1 MKLPRLKKILIRTAI
16 GLVVLAVI
24 LAAAF
29 WLLAGTQG
37 GTRWLFTRLGAF
49 IPGKL
54 EVAQLNGP
62 LRGPLDIRGLRY
74 EREGFEMFVD
84 HVQLEWRL
92 REIAQRRLDIQK
104 LYADGV
110 RIVTTPSE
118 EEKERSPLPDV
129 NLRFNIIVRDAR
141 VRGLSI
147 ASKTPEPGE
156 KPFVIDR
163 IDLATTTLNN
173 DVRIDSLTVRSPTF
187 DADVKGKVRP
197 QGDYPVDLAVRW
209 TYRAPD
215 MSPFSGNGKLEGTL
229 KDLQVTQELGAP
241 FPVSLNAT
249 LREPL
254 YELRFDGKA
263 KFSRFNPRLIKADL
277 PDIPASGEI
286 AAKGNL
292 EDFTSLGT
300 VRGVLEQLGNVAV
313 DYTLAKDGDVWRI
326 QNADVTLPG
335 TPTRVSAKGTVTLK
349 GEDMDMNAEATWKNV
364 AWPLRGGKP
373 VAASRSG
380 SATLSGNLENYRA
393 EVRADLVAG
402 PVPQGVWTIAGTGD
416 RNRFRFESLQGNAF
430 AGRITGRG
438 EVAWEPVV
446 KWNAV
451 LRAEGINPG
460 QLAPQFPGR
469 LSFTAN
475 TRGQMADAGP
485 VGSVQIPR
493 LEGVLRNQPVSGVAD
508 VKLAGSRYQI
518 SRLNVAWSDARLGAA
533 GWVGDNLDL
542 AWELSAPNLGVA
554 VPQGGGSVVANGRLS
569 GPMKMPRIQAN
580 AQGEGLRFGT
590 TTVGQTAV
598 VADVDLSPSGQ
609 VVLDVR
615 STGVMSGERR
625 IDELTVQGQGRRSS
639 HEVVVAARN
648 EQGRLDLALAGGLT
662 GTTSWRGQIRR
673 LDLRSKPVGDW
684 SLAQPAALAASP
696 ESVGLQGFCWTSGGA
711 QLCADGGWVKAGA
724 WNVDSKV
731 ADFPLNRFKPFF
743 PPDLEITGDL
753 NGTVRARGVNAE
765 LASADVDLRP
775 GPGEMRFPGQEGRM
789 LTFRYEQGLIQAQA
803 GAGGQGVANA
813 NLVLVDVGT
822 MSARM
827 NIPRMVRGAKLQEQP
842 LSGRIDVNLSNLAFL
857 EGFVPDVNDPAG
869 TLAGGYQLS
878 GTVGSPRFVGQA
890 KLANGKADIPRL
902 GIQLRDMQLTA
913 LGDGSG
919 ALGIDGS
926 VRSGK
931 GTLRIQGRAG
941 VPGPPGETPPVR
953 LTINGRNVQAMN
965 TEEIAVVVSP
975 DLDVRYEDNLIKVTG
990 DVAVPTARIEMEK
1003 REKGPVGASED
1014 VVFVNAAQDA
1024 PPERPALGVMA
1035 RVGIVLGKDVQMN
1048 VFGLKAKP
1056 TGSVLVIE
1064 EPGKVTR
1071 GSGELEVKEGT
1082 FKAYGQDLTI
1092 ERGRVI
1098 FAGPINNPSVDV
1110 RAYRKADDGTVAGI
1124 NAKGTLQSPE
1134 VTLWS
1139 DPPMGQSDQL
1149 AYVLLGRP
1157 LNQASPQEGDR
1168 LANAANA
1175 LGLRGGNLLAK
1186 KLAARFGLEE
1196 ARIESDG
1203 SLDQA
1208 SLVVGKYL
1216 SPRLY
1221 VTYGIGLFEPI
1232 NTFRVRYLLSDKW
1245 TLQAES
1251 GEGTSADALYTVER
1265 GGPKKKKK
1273 AEVPGPGGA
1282 VGGGR

>member
-1 MKLPRLKKILIRTAI
+1 MKRPRLKKNLLRASL
-16 GLVVLAVI
+16 GLLVLVAL

-29 WLLAGTQG
+29 WFLAGTQG
-37 GTRWLFTRLGAF
+37 GTRWLFTRLGAL

-62 LRGPLDIRGLRY
+62 LRGPLDIRGLKY
-74 EREGFEMFVD
+74 EREGFEMVVD

-92 REIAQRRLDIQK
+92 REIAQRRLDIQR
-104 LYADGV
+104 LYADGI
-110 RIVTTPSE
+110 RILTTPSE
-118 EEKERSPLPDV
+118 EKKERTPLPDV

-141 VRGLSI
+141 VRDLSI
-147 ASKTPEPGE
+147 ASKTPQPGE
-156 KPFVIDR
+156 TPFVIDR
-163 IDLATTTLNN
+163 IDLATTAMAS

-187 DADVKGKVRP
+187 DADVKGSVRP
-197 QGDYPVDLAVRW
+197 QGAYPVDLAVRW
-209 TYRAPD
+209 AYRAPD
-215 MSPFSGNGKLEGTL
+215 MAPFSGSGRLGGTL
-229 KDLQVTQELGAP
+229 EDLQVTQELGAP
-241 FPVSLNAT
+241 FPASLNAT
-249 LREPL
+249 LKDPL
-254 YELRFDGKA
+254 YELSFDGRA

-277 PDIPASGEI
+277 PDLPASGEVAI
-286 AAKGNL
+286 KGDL

-300 VRGVLEQLGNVAV
+300 VRGVVEQLGDVAV
-313 DYTLAKDGDVWRI
+313 DYTLSKEGDVWNI
-326 QNADVTLPG
+326 QSADVALPG

-349 GEDMDMNAEATWKNV
+349 GEDMDLNAEASWKNV
-364 AWPLRGGKP
+364 SWPLRGGKP

-380 SATLSGNLENYRA
+380 RATLSGDLDNYRA

-416 RNRFRFESLQGNAF
+416 RSRFRFESLQGNAF
-430 AGRITGRG
+430 AGRILGRG
-438 EVAWEPVV
+438 EVAWDPAV

-469 LSFTAN
+469 LSLTAN
-475 TRGQMADAGP
+475 TRGQLADAGP

-493 LEGVLRNQPVSGVAD
+493 LEGVLRGQPVSGVAD
-508 VKLAGSRYQI
+508 VQLAGKRYQV
-518 SRLNVAWSDARLGAA
+518 SRLNVTWSDARLGAS

-554 VPQGGGSVVANGRLS
+554 VPQGGGSVVANGHVS

-590 TTVGQTAV
+590 TTVGKAEV
-598 VADVDLSPSGQ
+598 IADVDLSPSGL
-609 VVLDVR
+609 VALDVR
-615 STGVMSGERR
+615 STGVMAGERR
-625 IDELTVQGQGRRSS
+625 IDELTVQGQGRRSD
-639 HEVVVAARN
+639 HQVVVAARN

-662 GTTSWRGQIRR
+662 GPTSWRGQVRR
-673 LDLRSKPVGDW
+673 LDLRSEPVGDW
-684 SLAQPAALAASP
+684 TLAGPAALQASP
-696 ESVGLQGFCWTSGGA
+696 EAVGLQGFCWTSGGA
-711 QLCADGGWVKAGA
+711 RLCADGGWAKAGS
-724 WNVDSKV
+724 WNVDSTI
-731 ADFPLNRFKPFF
+731 ADFPLDRFKPFF
-743 PPDLEITGDL
+743 PPDLVITGDL
-753 NGTVRARGVNAE
+753 NGTVQARGLNAE
-765 LASADVDLRP
+765 LASANVDIRP
-775 GPGEMRFPGQEGRM
+775 GPGEMRFPGKEGRT

-827 NIPRMVRGAKLQEQP
+827 NIPRMAKGAKLQDQP
-842 LSGRIDVNLSNLAFL
+842 LAGRIDVNLSNLAFL
-857 EGFVPDVNDPAG
+857 EGFVPDVNDPSG

-878 GTVGSPRFVGQA
+878 GTVGAPRFVGQA

-902 GIQLRDMQLTA
+902 GIQLRDMQLAAT
-913 LGDGSG
+913 GDGSG

-941 VPGPPGETPPVR
+941 VPGPETPVR
-953 LTINGRNVQAMN
+953 LAITGQNVQAMN
-965 TEEIAVVVSP
+965 TEEIAVAVSP
-975 DLDVRYEDNLIKVTG
+975 DLDVRLENNLIKVTG
-990 DVAVPTARIEMEK
+990 DVAVPTAKIEMEK

-1014 VVFVNAAQDA
+1014 VVFVNASQDA
-1024 PPERPALGVMA
+1024 PPEKTGLAVSA

-1071 GSGELEVKEGT
+1071 GSGELEVKDGT

-1098 FAGPINNPSVDV
+1098 FAGPISNPSVDV
-1110 RAYRKADDGTVAGI
+1110 RAYRTAKDGTVAGI
-1124 NAKGTLQSPE
+1124 NAKGTLKSPE

-1139 DPPMGQSDQL
+1139 NPSMGQSDQL
-1149 AYVLLGRP
+1149 AYLLLGRP
-1157 LNQASPQEGDR
+1157 LNQTTPQDGDR

-1245 TLQAES
+1245 SLQAES
-1251 GEGTSADALYTVER
+1251 GEETGADALYTVER
-1265 GGPKKKKK
+1265 GGPKKKK
-1273 AEVPGPGGA
+1273 APATEGA
-1282 VGGGR
+1282 VGGGK

>member
-1 MKLPRLKKILIRTAI
+1 MKRPRLKKILIRTAI
-16 GLVVLAVI
+16 GLVSLALI

-29 WLLAGTQG
+29 WFLAGTQG
-37 GTRWLFTRLGAF
+37 GTRWLFARVGAL

-62 LRGPLDIRGLRY
+62 LRGPLDIRGLKY

-92 REIAQRRLDIQK
+92 REIAQRRLDIQR
-104 LYADGV
+104 LYADGI

-118 EEKERSPLPDV
+118 EKKERTPLPDV

-141 VRGLSI
+141 VRDLSV
-147 ASKTPEPGE
+147 ASKTPAPGE

-163 IDLATTTLNN
+163 IDLATTAIAN
-173 DVRIDSLTVRSPTF
+173 DVRVDSLTVRSALF
-187 DADVKGKVRP
+187 DADVKGKVQP

-215 MSPFSGNGKLEGTL
+215 MAPFSGNGKLSGTL

-241 FPVSLNAT
+241 FPVSVNAM
-249 LREPL
+249 LQEPL
-254 YELRFDGKA
+254 YELRFDGRA

-277 PDIPASGEI
+277 PDIPAEGEI
-286 AAKGNL
+286 AIKGNL

-300 VRGVLEQLGNVAV
+300 VRGVVEQLGKVAV
-313 DYTLAKDGDVWRI
+313 DYTLEKDGDVWRI
-326 QNADVTLPG
+326 QSADVALPG

-349 GEDMDMNAEATWKNV
+349 GEDMDMDAEATWKNV
-364 AWPLRGGKP
+364 AWPLRGGQP

-380 SATLSGNLENYRA
+380 SAKLSGNLENYRA

-430 AGRITGRG
+430 AGRILGRG
-438 EVAWEPVV
+438 EVAWEPAV

-475 TRGQMADAGP
+475 TRGQLADAGP
-485 VGSVQIPR
+485 VGTVEIPR
-493 LEGVLRNQPVSGVAD
+493 LEGVLRGQPVSGVAN
-508 VKLAGSRYQI
+508 VRLAGKRYQI
-518 SRLNVAWSDARLGAA
+518 SRMNVAWSDAKLGAS

-590 TTVGQTAV
+590 NTVGKADV
-598 VADVDLSPSGQ
+598 VADVDLSPAGQ

-615 STGVMSGERR
+615 STGVMAGERR
-625 IDELTVQGQGRRSS
+625 IDELTVQGQGRRSN
-639 HEVVVAARN
+639 HQIVVAARN
-648 EQGRLDLALAGGLT
+648 DQGRVDLALAGGLT
-662 GTTSWRGQIRR
+662 GPTSWKGQIRR
-673 LDLRSKPVGDW
+673 LDLRSEPVGDW
-684 SLAQPAALAASP
+684 SLTQPAALAASP

-711 QLCADGGWVKAGA
+711 RLCANGGWAKAGA
-724 WNVDSKV
+724 WNVDSTI

-743 PPDLEITGDL
+743 PPDLVITGDL
-753 NGTVRARGVNAE
+753 NGTVKAHGVNAE
-765 LASADVDLRP
+765 LAAADVDIRP
-775 GPGEMRFPGQEGRM
+775 GPGEMRFPGKEGRT

-827 NIPRMVRGAKLQEQP
+827 NIPRMAKGAKLQDQP
-842 LSGRIDVNLSNLAFL
+842 LAGRIDVNLSNLAFL

-902 GIQLRDMQLTA
+902 GIQLRDMQLSA
-913 LGDGSG
+913 IGDGSG

-941 VPGPPGETPPVR
+941 VPGPDTPVR
-953 LTINGRNVQAMN
+953 LAINGQNVQAMN
-965 TEEIAVVVSP
+965 TEEIKVAVSP
-975 DLDVRYEDNLIKVTG
+975 DLDVRFENNLIKVTG
-990 DVAVPTARIEMEK
+990 DVTVPTAKIEMEK
-1003 REKGPVGASED
+1003 REKGPVAASED
-1014 VVFVNAAQDA
+1014 VVFVNASQDV
-1024 PPERPALGVMA
+1024 PPEKTGIAVTA
-1035 RVGIVLGKDVQMN
+1035 RVGIILGKDVQMN

-1071 GSGELEVKEGT
+1071 GSGELEVKDGT

-1098 FAGPINNPSVDV
+1098 FAGPISNPSVDV
-1110 RAYRKADDGTVAGI
+1110 RAYRTAKDGTVAGI

-1139 DPPMGQSDQL
+1139 NPSMGQSDQL
-1149 AYVLLGRP
+1149 AYLLLGRP
-1157 LNQASPQEGDR
+1157 LQQASPQEGDR

-1245 TLQAES
+1245 SLQAES
-1251 GEGTSADALYTVER
+1251 GEETGADALYTVER

-1273 AEVPGPGGA
+1273 EAPAGGA
-1282 VGGGR
+1282 VGGGK